1 MNYIILD
8 LEWDSAFCKF
18 KNRFVNQ
25 IIQIGAVKLD
35 ENFEVVDRFNQ
46 LVRSSLSPNL
56 TKRFTEL
63 TGITNDDMHSGLP
76 LQQAVLGYNSW
87 VGEDTVTVTW
97 SNSDLYA
104 IIDNTSTF
112 LKEGLTFKI
121 EQYADLQSYVQNYL
135 RGQGEEITNQISLA
149 DAAEKLNISTDNLDL
164 HTALDDSQLTAAILK
179 KTYNSADF
187 LPFIKDTSNPEF
199 YRKLTFKKYYIKDI
213 KDKRI
218 KAQYLSFKCDKC
230 GKKATQQQK
239 WKYKNHWFT
248 GEFLCLACGNKFLGR
263 VMFKVTYSGLK
274 VAKKILHPT
283 PKTENNEAT
292 V

>member
-8 LEWDSAFCKF
+8 LEWDAAFCKL

-35 ENFEVVDRFNQ
+35 SNFSVVDRFNQ

-63 TGITNDDMHSGLP
+63 TGISDDDMLNGLP
-76 LQQAVLGYNSW
+76 LKQAVINYNSW

-104 IIDNTSTF
+104 IIDNTNTF
-112 LKEGLTFKI
+112 LKDGLTFKI
-121 EQYADLQSYVQNYL
+121 EKYADLQSYVQNYL
-135 RGQGEEITNQISLA
+135 RGLGIEIVNQISLS
-149 DAAEKLNISTDNLDL
+149 DAAQKLDISTDNFDL
-164 HTALDDSQLTAAILK
+164 HTALDDSQLTEDILK
-179 KTYNSADF
+179 KTYNEVDF
-187 LPFIKDTSNPEF
+187 ERFIKDTSNPEF

-218 KAQYLSFKCDKC
+218 KPEHLAFKCDKC
-230 GKKATQQQK
+230 GKKVRTQQK

-248 GEFLCLACGNKFLGR
+248 NEFLCDKCGNKFLGR
-263 VMFKVTYSGLK
+263 VMFKVTYNGLK
-274 VAKKILHPT
+274 VVKRVLHPST
-283 PKTENNEAT
+283 KTENNEIK